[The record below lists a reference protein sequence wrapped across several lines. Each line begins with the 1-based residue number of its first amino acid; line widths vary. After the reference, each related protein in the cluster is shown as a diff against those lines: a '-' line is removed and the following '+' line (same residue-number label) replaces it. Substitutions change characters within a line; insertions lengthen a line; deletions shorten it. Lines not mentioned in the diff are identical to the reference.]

1 MSKVHLLLYYA
12 IVHKMIGS
20 CDERLQSKA
29 PSTLSV
35 ICGTFTEHSLEKNE
49 IMSGMYDSVINSGL

>member
-1 MSKVHLLLYYA
+1 MSVL
-12 IVHKMIGS
+12 
-20 CDERLQSKA
+20 KA

-35 ICGTFTEHSLEKNE
+35 MCDTFTEHSLEKIE